1 VYANATE
8 AGRMG
13 SIPVRFNPED
23 LKNGNCDLTSL
34 VLTDGRR
41 VQKKLTLSK
50 QSRLCYKVTEMS
62 SADQTWLSKEAQMEY
77 NESQPNVQV
86 LSSCLED
93 RGLTNDFWL

>member
-1 VYANATE
+1 
-8 AGRMG
+8 MG

-62 SADQTWLSKEAQMEY
+62 SADQT
-77 NESQPNVQV
+77 
-86 LSSCLED
+86 
-93 RGLTNDFWL
+93 